1 VLVAVDWISLR
12 RLADHQ
18 SGLLTRAQCLKAGMP
33 VAMVRWRVDSG
44 RWVRLH
50 EGVFLTVPGRDDW
63 RTIATAALLRA
74 LSGNPAA
81 DAALCGDSAAY
92 LWGLRAQPP
101 RTIEL
106 VVPQRRTVARPVGA
120 TVRRSMRWDTLVH
133 DREFP
138 WRTTVPATVLDVA
151 TRGSQVD
158 ALSLVARAVQRELTT
173 VPELRAEL
181 VARGGHRHSALL
193 RPALADI
200 EVGGDSGAELLFI
213 RDVERAHGLPPS
225 RRQQASDVG
234 RRRYH
239 DFDYAEYGLLV
250 EVDGR
255 LGHEQWRDR
264 VRDGQR
270 DRHQLTRARVTTR
283 VFWPDVAVTPCE
295 TAGELGSILGSR
307 GWPGPPRRCRRAGC
321 SISP

>member
-1 VLVAVDWISLR
+1 
-12 RLADHQ
+12 
-18 SGLLTRAQCLKAGMP
+18 MP
-33 VAMVRWRVDSG
+33 VAMLRWRVDSG
-44 RWVRLH
+44 RWIRLH
-50 EGVFLTVPGRDDW
+50 EGVFLTAPGRDDW
-63 RTIATAALLRA
+63 RVTATAALLRA
-74 LSGNPAA
+74 MSGSPTA

-92 LWGLRAQPP
+92 LWGLRPRAP

-133 DREFP
+133 DRHFP
-138 WRTTVPATVLDVA
+138 WRTTAPVTVLDVA
-151 TRGSQVD
+151 TRGSRLD

-173 VPELRAEL
+173 VSELRAEL

-193 RPALADI
+193 RAALADI
-200 EVGGDSGAELLFI
+200 EVGGDSGAELLFV
-213 RDVERAHGLPPS
+213 RDVERSHGLPDS
-225 RRQQASDVG
+225 RRQEAPDVG

-239 DFDYAEYGLLV
+239 DFDYVEYGLLV

-270 DRHQLTRARVTTR
+270 DRAQLTRERVTTR
-283 VFWPDVAVTPCE
+283 VFWPDVAVTPCD
-295 TAGELGSILGSR
+295 TAAELGSILGSR
-307 GWPGPPRRCRRAGC
+307 GWPGRPHPCRRKSC
-321 SISP
+321 TIPR

>member
-1 VLVAVDWISLR
+1 MAVDWTALR

-18 SGLLTRAQCLKAGMP
+18 SGMLTRAQCLEAGVP
-33 VAMVRWRVDSG
+33 LAMLRWRVDSG
-44 RWVRLH
+44 RWVRVH

-63 RTIATAALLRA
+63 RTAATAALLRA
-74 LSGNPAA
+74 LSGSPAA

-92 LWGLRAQPP
+92 LWGLRPHPP

-106 VVPQRRTVARPVGA
+106 VVPQRRSVARPSGA
-120 TVRRSMRWDTLVH
+120 TVRRSMRWDDLVH
-133 DREFP
+133 DRAFP
-138 WRTTVPATVLDVA
+138 WRTTAAATVLDVA
-151 TRGSQVD
+151 TRGSRLD

-173 VPELRAEL
+173 VSELWAEL

-193 RPALADI
+193 RTALAEID
-200 EVGGDSGAELLFI
+200 EGGESGAELLFV
-213 RDVERAHGLPPS
+213 RDVERAHGLPRS
-225 RRQQASDVG
+225 LRQEASDLG

-270 DRHQLTRARVTTR
+270 DRQQLTRARVTTR
-283 VFWPDVAVTPCE
+283 VFWPDVAVTPCD

-307 GWPGPPRRCRRAGC
+307 GWPGRPRPCRRAGC
-321 SISP
+321 SLRR

>member
-1 VLVAVDWISLR
+1 MS
-12 RLADHQ
+12 
-18 SGLLTRAQCLKAGMP
+18 
-33 VAMVRWRVDSG
+33 VAMLRWRVGSG

-63 RTIATAALLRA
+63 PTTATAALLRA
-74 LSGNPAA
+74 MSGGPVA

-92 LWGLRAQPP
+92 LWGLKPRAP

-106 VVPQRRTVARPVGA
+106 VVPQRRSVARPTGA
-120 TVRRSMRWDTLVH
+120 TVRRSMRWQTLVH
-133 DREFP
+133 DRAFP
-138 WRTTVPATVLDVA
+138 WRTTAAVTVLDVA
-151 TRGSQVD
+151 TRGSRLD

-173 VPELRAEL
+173 VSELRAEL
-181 VARGGHRHSALL
+181 VARGGHRYSAVL

-200 EVGGDSGAELLFI
+200 DLGADSGAELLFV
-213 RDVERAHGLPPS
+213 RHVERAHGLPRSLRQEPS
-225 RRQQASDVG
+225 DAG

-239 DFDYAEYGLLV
+239 DFGYTEYGLVV

-270 DRHQLTRARVTTR
+270 DRQLLTRERLTTR
-283 VFWPDVAVTPCE
+283 VFWPDVALTPCD
-295 TAGELGSILGSR
+295 TAVELGSILRGR
-307 GWPGPPRRCRRAGC
+307 GWPGTPHRCRRPGC
-321 SISP
+321 TVPP